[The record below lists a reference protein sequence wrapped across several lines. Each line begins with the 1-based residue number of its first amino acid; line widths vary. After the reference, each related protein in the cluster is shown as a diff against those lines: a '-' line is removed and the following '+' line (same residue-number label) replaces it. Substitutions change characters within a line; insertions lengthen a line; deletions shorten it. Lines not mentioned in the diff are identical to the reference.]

1 MMITFVDNIIHDWF
15 TVVKEEKLKFYYK
28 LIDILQLSKY
38 TKSMFAKKAIT
49 PKEYSAARA
58 GFDEAEE
65 RRKAE
70 IKRLYTEEG
79 KTLKQ
84 IADHFDISESYVSLI
99 VRGKR

>member
-1 MMITFVDNIIHDWF
+1 M
-15 TVVKEEKLKFYYK
+15 KLRDKI
-28 LIDILQLSKY
+28 IDILQLSRY
-38 TKSMFAKKAIT
+38 TRRMFAKKTIT
-49 PKEYSAARA
+49 PKEYNAARA
-58 GFDEAEE
+58 GFDDAED